1 MTIRII
7 RSIIVKRT
15 IVTFREVK
23 KLLVSN
29 GWYHDHTNGSHYIYK
44 SNNKDVRIIV
54 PRHKED
60 IPRRSAFEKNL

>member
-1 MTIRII
+1 M
-7 RSIIVKRT
+7 
-15 IVTFREVK
+15 TFREVK